1 MIIHFSI
8 KHAEVAMAFHILIIS
23 LQLAAVAA
31 FLILWYFWVKR
42 KLETALI
49 LEEENNILFPF
60 RHFAWVFIGVVL
72 LTCLVEVHF
81 LRVSSSAQEKMV
93 SLLQVQKKQDQNAK
107 HFEELRGQLDKL
119 GKDIESSIKDLQA
132 RCIVPSAATT
142 TEPRAAQKDNG
153 PLVSMKYEPGFE
165 KEARAANKKPEPL
178 KTDKIKPPEDDQ
190 VHSMRLNRTGRV
202 LIESLRVRKTPA
214 IDSPV
219 VDKLTSGQEIKVT
232 EKRLINTSIWFGII
246 TPSGKTGWVD
256 YRYLKL
262 EG

>member
-1 MIIHFSI
+1 MIIHFHI

-42 KLETALI
+42 KLEAALI

-60 RHFAWVFIGVVL
+60 RHFAWVFIGVIL
-72 LTCLVEVHF
+72 LTCVVEVHF

-93 SLLQVQKKQDQNAK
+93 ALLQMQKKQDQNAK
-107 HFEELRGQLDKL
+107 QFEELRGALDKL

-132 RCIVPSAATT
+132 RIIVPSAAAPTDSR
-142 TEPRAAQKDNG
+142 PAPKDNS

-165 KEARAANKKPEPL
+165 KEARAANKKPEPIRS
-178 KTDKIKPPEDDQ
+178 DKVKAPEDDE

-202 LIESLRVRKTPA
+202 IIDNLRVRKTPA
-214 IDSPV
+214 IDAPV
-219 VDKLTSGQEIKVT
+219 IDKLASGQEIKVT

-246 TPSGKTGWVD
+246 TPTGKTGWVD